1 MTELAIYAGLAFLL
15 LAVLLWLVLKQPESR
30 RLPQAAPRLAV
41 EELFPLHC
49 RYFPQVRQALSPAD
63 REYLRERA
71 SPRIRRQA
79 HVERRRVT
87 RQFLAGLSEDFS
99 RLDRLGRAVA
109 ALSPEVSR
117 KREAERL
124 WLGVRFRVLYRVA
137 QLQLLAGSVSIPQLT
152 QLADL
157 IGSLASQT
165 EARMAAL
172 EEASMTR
179 LRSNLSF

>member
-1 MTELAIYAGLAFLL
+1 MIELTIFVILALVL
-15 LAVLLWLVLKQPESR
+15 LAVLLWLLLEKPEPR
-30 RLPQAAPRLAV
+30 RLPQATPRLAV

-71 SPRIRRQA
+71 SLRIRRHA
-79 HVERRRVT
+79 HGERQRVA

-99 RLDRLGRAVA
+99 RLDRLGRTVA

-152 QLADL
+152 QLTDL
-157 IGSLASQT
+157 IGSLASQI

-172 EEASMTR
+172 EEASRTR
-179 LRSNLSF
+179 LRSNLSS